1 MIYEMSNN
9 NLSFILK
16 TLLDERADYT
26 DIAIPDLQNEQR

>member
-16 TLLDERADYT
+16 TLLDERANYA
-26 DIAIPDLQNEQR
+26 DIAIPNLQNEQR